1 MPTAFAQTPV
11 CPLPETMISVVV
23 PILNEA
29 GNINPLIDEIHAALS
44 PCFEDYEII
53 YVDDGS
59 TDASSKELAAR
70 MAADSKLRVI
80 RHAKACGQSAGVR
93 TGVKFARFDWI
104 ATLDGD
110 GQNHPGDIPALWNA
124 KPKELSPT
132 QPWLAIGHRVDR
144 RDTNSKRWASRF
156 ANRLR
161 AKVLQ
166 DDTPDTGC
174 GIKLFSRQTFL
185 DLPWFDH
192 VHRYLPALVR
202 RAGGT
207 SVSVAVRHR
216 ERGEGTSKYGVFDR
230 AWVGMRDLRGVK
242 WLMARNAV
250 PEVTEIVGTKKESKP

>member
-1 MPTAFAQTPV
+1 
-11 CPLPETMISVVV
+11 MISVVV
-23 PILNEA
+23 PILNES
-29 GNINPLIDEIHAALS
+29 GNINPLIDEIHAALKGR
-44 PCFEDYEII
+44 FATYEII

-59 TDASSKELAAR
+59 TDSSPAELAAR
-70 MAADSKLRVI
+70 MAIDPQLRVI
-80 RHAKACGQSAGVR
+80 RHHQACGQSSGVR
-93 TGVKFARFDWI
+93 TGVKHARFEWI

-110 GQNHPGDIPALWNA
+110 GQNHPGDIPALWAA
-124 KPKELSPT
+124 KPEHITPAH
-132 QPWLAIGHRVDR
+132 PWLAIGHRVER

-185 DLPWFDH
+185 DMPWFNH
-192 VHRYLPALVR
+192 MHRYLPALVR

-207 SVSVAVRHR
+207 SVSVPVRHR
-216 ERGEGTSKYGVFDR
+216 ERGAGTSKYGVFDR

-250 PEVTEIVGTKKESKP
+250 PQVEEIKPAPKDSQ